1 MSSLELLILV
11 NDRPPVNRIGD
22 DLCHSVTDPALSSDD
37 LLLAV
42 SPNDSPFGGQKTK
55 LVERGGNCTRA
66 FELF

>member
-1 MSSLELLILV
+1 MNSLELLVLV
-11 NDRPPVNRIGD
+11 NDRPPVDRIGD

-42 SPNDSPFGGQKTK
+42 SPHDLPFGGQKTK
-55 LVERGGNCTRA
+55 RVGDCTRT